1 MFFFNFMSNKSF
13 SCKECVYSFKVIF
26 HSQFDVYTGSSL
38 TINHFQNF
46 DTLIWYM
53 YMYTHKNVFRYNT
66 YTVYWYVYLNF
77 FLAHLHSMLYKT
89 GMFVLWTV
97 YNMPVV
103 FRLTFVWRRWI
114 TTCRMLFPLWV
125 IWMLWW
131 HRYLDGHRTKWTYLK
146 RSV

>member
-1 MFFFNFMSNKSF
+1 MVFFSISCQTNLFHVKNVFIPSKLSSIHNLMFI
-13 SCKECVYSFKVIF
+13 V
-26 HSQFDVYTGSSL
+26 HL

-66 YTVYWYVYLNF
+66 YTVYWYVYLNFF

>member
-1 MFFFNFMSNKSF
+1 MSNKSF

-26 HSQFDVYTGSSL
+26 HSQVDVYSSFNYQPFPKL
-38 TINHFQNF
+38 
-46 DTLIWYM
+46 WYIDM
-53 YMYTHKNVFRYNT
+53 IHVHTHKNVFRYNT

-77 FLAHLHSMLYKT
+77 FVLAHLHSMLYKT

>member
-1 MFFFNFMSNKSF
+1 MSNKSF
-13 SCKECVYSFKVIF
+13 SCKECGYSFKVIF
-26 HSQFDVYTGSSL
+26 HSQFDVYSSFNYQPFPKL
-38 TINHFQNF
+38 
-46 DTLIWYM
+46 WYIDMIHVQM
-53 YMYTHKNVFRYNT
+53 YLDIIHILYTDMFISI
-66 YTVYWYVYLNF
+66 F
-77 FLAHLHSMLYKT
+77 FLAHLHSMLNKT